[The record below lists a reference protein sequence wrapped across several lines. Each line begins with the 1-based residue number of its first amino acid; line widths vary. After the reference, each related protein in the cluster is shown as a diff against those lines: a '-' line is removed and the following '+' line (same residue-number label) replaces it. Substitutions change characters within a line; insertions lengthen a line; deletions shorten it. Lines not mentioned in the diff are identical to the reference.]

1 MASEKLQK
9 ILAMSKNMDKK
20 GAKTN
25 STHKQP
31 IKASVSL
38 YEQVNNANK
47 TIANIDAMYNAP
59 YVPTKEEKETWNTE
73 RGREELTEMADKNVF
88 MEKLKQSKLPAAILE
103 SMRQN
108 PCNYDPN
115 LVNSVMG
122 PENALFKKL
131 NEAYGKDKEEPI
143 RGVKAIQQI
152 NEQLETRDKQNIE
165 ETKTIT
171 ETPSS
176 TVSNIDLTTLE
187 QIIEKVIDRKFNL
200 INESISRKMPSTI
213 RSMSITESGNFRF
226 LDNEDNVY
234 ECQMKY
240 IGKRKKTKKK

>member
-20 GAKTN
+20 GTKTN

-31 IKASVSL
+31 IKTPVSL

-59 YVPTKEEKETWNTE
+59 YVPTKEEKEAWNTE

-165 ETKTIT
+165 ETKTII

-187 QIIEKVIDRKFNL
+187 QIIERVIDRKFNL
-200 INESISRKMPSTI
+200 INESISRKTPSTI

-240 IGKRKKTKKK
+240 IGKRKKTKKV

>member
-25 STHKQP
+25 SSPQRP
-31 IKASVSL
+31 IKAPVSL
-38 YEQVNNANK
+38 HEQVNNANK

-59 YVPTKEEKETWNTE
+59 YVPTKEEKEAWNTE
-73 RGREELTEMADKNVF
+73 RGREELTEMADQNVF

-108 PCNYDPN
+108 PCNYDPS

-131 NEAYGKDKEEPI
+131 NEAYGKEKEEPV

-152 NEQLETRDKQNIE
+152 NEQLETRDKQMIE
-165 ETKTIT
+165 ETKTIV

-176 TVSNIDLTTLE
+176 SVSNIDLTALE
-187 QIIEKVIDRKFNL
+187 QMIERVIDRKFNM

-240 IGKRKKTKKK
+240 IGKRKKAKKA